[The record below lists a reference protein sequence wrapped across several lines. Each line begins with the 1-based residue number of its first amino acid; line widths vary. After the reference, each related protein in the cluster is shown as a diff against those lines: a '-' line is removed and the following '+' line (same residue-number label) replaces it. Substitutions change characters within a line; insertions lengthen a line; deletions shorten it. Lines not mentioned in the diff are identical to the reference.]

1 MATDVDRR
9 WWTELGLVVG
19 LGALVRLLFVFVV
32 ARHDEPLGDQLY
44 YSAQAL
50 TNARGNWFEQ
60 PFVTGAP
67 AADHPPL
74 TSALLTPITWIS
86 ESTGSFVTAQRLM
99 MVLVGVVAIVLVA
112 LIGRRVGG
120 ARVGLIA
127 AAITAVYAN
136 VWVNDGLVM
145 AESPA
150 FLLVAATTLVALK
163 FMDDP
168 TTARAAMLGALVGSM
183 ALTRAELLLALPLVL
198 ILVIATGRS
207 NRVPAGKSVAA
218 LVVAAL
224 VVLLPWVAWNQT
236 RFSDSVFLSTNDGLT
251 VAGANCDRTYFDDVG
266 SWDIWCA
273 YDVEIP
279 ENADASEASRL
290 MRREGLHYLSEHAGR
305 FPVVVAAR
313 MARVMSVGYF
323 GSVNAAGEAEGR
335 PSWVSI
341 LGAVQFWLL
350 VPVAA
355 VGFRSVGHRVRR
367 LVLVA
372 FWPVVFVTVVAANA
386 YVRFRL
392 PAEVGLVVLAACGVV
407 ALSERSRSSFA
418 SG

>member
-1 MATDVDRR
+1 M
-9 WWTELGLVVG
+9 
-19 LGALVRLLFVFVV
+19 
-32 ARHDEPLGDQLY
+32 
-44 YSAQAL
+44 
-50 TNARGNWFEQ
+50 
-60 PFVTGAP
+60 
-67 AADHPPL
+67 
-74 TSALLTPITWIS
+74 
-86 ESTGSFVTAQRLM
+86 
-99 MVLVGVVAIVLVA
+99 
-112 LIGRRVGG
+112 
-120 ARVGLIA
+120 
-127 AAITAVYAN
+127 
-136 VWVNDGLVM
+136 
-145 AESPA
+145 
-150 FLLVAATTLVALK
+150 
-163 FMDDP
+163 
-168 TTARAAMLGALVGSM
+168 
-183 ALTRAELLLALPLVL
+183 
-198 ILVIATGRS
+198 
-207 NRVPAGKSVAA
+207 AA

-290 MRREGLHYLSEHAGR
+290 MRREGLHYLSEHVGR

-407 ALSERSRSSFA
+407 ALSERSRSSSA